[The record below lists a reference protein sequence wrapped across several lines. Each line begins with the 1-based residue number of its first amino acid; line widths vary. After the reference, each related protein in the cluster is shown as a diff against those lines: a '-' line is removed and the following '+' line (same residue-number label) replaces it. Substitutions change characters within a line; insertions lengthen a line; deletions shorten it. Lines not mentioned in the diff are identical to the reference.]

1 MSLEMKTLSLPDL
14 NGADPKR
21 LAQARRHIHN
31 GALWLARLA
40 NCFRPPEA
48 DNAQMRLRWL
58 DQSRSLSTQTFND
71 KLTLQLRLP
80 QLHLQFMENGN
91 PMPHVFDME
100 DRTPAEAEAWI
111 LVELLHRGLERER
124 FTKTLP
130 FDIAA
135 PMTGDTDTYAPAE
148 YEGELAKL
156 TDWLAG
162 GAAVLEQVSQ
172 SADGLW
178 LAPEPLAFS
187 VVTSSGGKPIRT
199 GFSLGDER
207 LGEPS
212 FFVGPQRN
220 GTVQSLRPDAV
231 LTASQI
237 HKGALSADAIAASLK
252 DAAQKRSA

>member
-14 NGADPKR
+14 NGADTKR

-31 GALWLARLA
+31 GALWLARMA
-40 NCFRPPEA
+40 NCYRPPEA
-48 DNAQMRLRWL
+48 DSAQMRLRWL
-58 DQSRSLSTQTFND
+58 DQSRSLSTQTFNNN
-71 KLTLQLRLP
+71 LTLQLRLP

-130 FDIAA
+130 FEIAA
-135 PMTGDTDTYAPAE
+135 LMTGDTDTYAPVE
-148 YEGELAKL
+148 YESELAKL

-162 GAAVLEQVSQ
+162 GAAVLKRLSQ
-172 SADGLW
+172 SSEGLW
-178 LAPEPLAFS
+178 LAPEQLQFS
-187 VVTSSGGKPIRT
+187 VVTSSADKPART

-207 LGEPS
+207 MSEPN
-212 FFVGPQRN
+212 FFVVPQKI
-220 GTVQSLRPDAV
+220 GTAQSLRPNAV
-231 LTASQI
+231 LTASQV
-237 HKGALSADAIAASLK
+237 HKGAMSPDAIVAYLK
-252 DAAQKRSA
+252 DAAQKQSA